1 MAPLLRRARVLAG
14 RVLLARRLRRAL
26 PAEVGELLRALCGV
40 GVSAALVGGAVR
52 DLLGGIKPK
61 DWDIAAGAPMEVL
74 RRLLPDGRE
83 MGGGQTLLV
92 VRGGEPYELTPY
104 RGEGL
109 EADLALRDFTVN
121 GMALLVGRWSRGGRP
136 GEVRLFDP
144 QGGVRDLAAGVL
156 RACGEPGLSGYDRA
170 RARLAED
177 PIRALRAVRIA
188 AALGLEMEPGLVRAL
203 REVGQ
208 GGLRLGLEAT
218 SPDGGGPADGRAV
231 AAERIGAELE
241 RLLMTDRPSWG
252 LERLRELG
260 LLDSVAP
267 ELLEM
272 VGVEQNQFHAYPVWE
287 HALLALALTPPD
299 PVLRWAALL
308 HDVGKPRTVSVDQSG
323 QRHFYGHERVG
334 AGMADALLERL
345 RVSGETRRRVVH
357 LIRFHMDLHLDGEV
371 GDPAIRRMIRRVGAE
386 NLGDLLQLRR
396 ADRLASGMRTGDLS
410 LETVALVQR
419 IESVLAAE
427 GAVKVSDLAV
437 DGHDVTAAF
446 GRPPGPYVGQ
456 VLEQLLDEVTEEPS
470 RNRRDYLLDRLA
482 ELSKL

>member
-1 MAPLLRRARVLAG
+1 MLRRLAG
-14 RVLLARRLRRAL
+14 AD
-26 PAEVGELLRALCGV
+26 
-40 GVSAALVGGAVR
+40 VSAALVGGAVR
-52 DLLGGIKPK
+52 DLLWGVRPK
-61 DWDIAAGAPMEVL
+61 DWDIAVAAPMEVL
-74 RRLLPDGRE
+74 LRLFPDGKE
-83 MGGGQTLLV
+83 MGGGRGGQTLLV
-92 VRGGEPYELTPY
+92 VRGGEPYELTPL
-104 RGEGL
+104 RAGSL

-121 GMALLVGRWSRGGRP
+121 GMALLVGRWGGGVGP
-136 GEVRLFDP
+136 EAVRLVDP

-156 RACGEPGLSGYDRA
+156 RACGEQGEPAYSRA

-177 PIRALRAVRIA
+177 PVRALRAVRIA

-208 GGLRLGLEAT
+208 EGLGLGPE
-218 SPDGGGPADGRAV
+218 PGGGRAAAGPGRAV
-231 AAERIGAELE
+231 AAERVGAELE
-241 RLLMTDRPSWG
+241 RLLITPRPAWG
-252 LERLRELG
+252 LERLRGLG
-260 LLDSVAP
+260 LLASVAP

-287 HALLALALTPPD
+287 HALMALALTPPD

-308 HDVGKPRTVSVDQSG
+308 HDVGKPRTVSVDEAG

-334 AGMADALLERL
+334 AEMADALLERL
-345 RVSGETRRRVVH
+345 RVSGETRRRAVH

-396 ADRLASGMRTGDLS
+396 ADRLASGKRSGDLS

-419 IESVLAAE
+419 IEAVLAAE
-427 GAVKVSDLAV
+427 AALKVSDLAV

-456 VLEQLLDEVTEEPS
+456 VLEQLLDEVTEEPA
-470 RNRRDYLLDRLA
+470 RNRRDYLLKRLA